1 MQEKSERLSEVREQM
16 EVYEKKMAEYEVRMR
31 EYESK
36 VRRVEEGSSESMKVS
51 EKWAMESLA
60 RKKVEESMKQHLQEL
75 HQMEITHK
83 DG

>member
-1 MQEKSERLSEVREQM
+1 M

-31 EYESK
+31 DYESKIREYESK
-36 VRRVEEGSSESMKVS
+36 MRRVEEGSSESIKVS

-60 RKKVEESMKQHLQEL
+60 RRQVEESMKQHLQEL

-83 DG
+83 DK